1 MPTIV
6 TFFVRAVTGLNRAL
20 FYAASGLVAV
30 MVPVL
35 LIEVVCS
42 YGFDAP
48 TIWATEL
55 ATLLLGPYFL
65 ICGPYLLHTR
75 GHVNLDL
82 VRARLSPGWN
92 RAFDFVNFPVIIFFC
107 LVLLDYSWP
116 FAVNALA
123 FRETSTSA
131 WNPQIWPVKFAIPL
145 AMALMLLQAAAELL
159 RVAFRDPRL
168 EEPRS

>member
-6 TFFVRAVTGLNRAL
+6 AMLVRWVTWLNRTL
-20 FYAASGLVAV
+20 FYAASALIAV

-35 LIEVVCS
+35 LIEVTWR
-42 YGFDAP
+42 YGLDNP
-48 TIWATEL
+48 TVWATEL

-82 VRARLSPGWN
+82 VRVRMSPAWN
-92 RAFDFVNFPVIIFFC
+92 RIFDLINYPVIIFFC
-107 LVLLDYSWP
+107 FIILDYSWP
-116 FAVNALA
+116 FAVNAYL
-123 FRETSTSA
+123 FGETSTSA

-145 AMALMLLQAAAELL
+145 AMGLMMLQAVAELL
-159 RVAFRDPRL
+159 RVVFRDPSL
-168 EEPRS
+168 EGPSA